1 MQKMIQ
7 NVPMAIVVLI
17 VGFIFLVKGADFFVE
32 GSSGVAKRLKV
43 PSVIIGLTI
52 VAMGTSLPE
61 TAVSVT
67 ASIQGNNTLAVSNAT
82 GFNIFNLMVVVG
94 LCAIMASV
102 SVNKEMIR
110 RDIPFSIVAA
120 LLLLVFGTVGMQ
132 VGRFDECVLLI
143 LFVGYIVFMVR
154 LAL

>member
-82 GFNIFNLMVVVG
+82 GSNIFNLMVVVS
-94 LCAIMASV
+94 LCVIMASV

-132 VGRFDECVLLI
+132 VGRFDGCVLLI

>member
-1 MQKMIQ
+1 M
-7 NVPMAIVVLI
+7 
-17 VGFIFLVKGADFFVE
+17 VKGADFFVE